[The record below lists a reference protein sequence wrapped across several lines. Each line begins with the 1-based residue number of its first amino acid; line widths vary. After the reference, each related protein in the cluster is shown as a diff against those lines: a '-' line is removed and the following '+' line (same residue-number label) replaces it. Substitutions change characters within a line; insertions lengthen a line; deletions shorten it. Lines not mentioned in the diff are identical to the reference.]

1 MAKQSKSRISRQS
14 VQQAADAIRKLVRSA
29 SPSVEQK
36 VAFERIIDSLTK
48 EADYL
53 LDEAEVIKKEG
64 RKKILLAYR
73 ELLSSQLD
81 AVEKKIK
88 EVKKSR

>member
-1 MAKQSKSRISRQS
+1 MAKQSKSRVSRQS

-64 RKKILLAYR
+64 RQKILLAYR

-88 EVKKSR
+88 EAKKSR

>member
-1 MAKQSKSRISRQS
+1 VHGKTVKEQGKLS
-14 VQQAADAIRKLVRSA
+14 VQQAADVIRKLVRSA

-73 ELLSSQLD
+73 ELLSSQLE
-81 AVEKKIK
+81 AVEKRINDL
-88 EVKKSR
+88 KKSR